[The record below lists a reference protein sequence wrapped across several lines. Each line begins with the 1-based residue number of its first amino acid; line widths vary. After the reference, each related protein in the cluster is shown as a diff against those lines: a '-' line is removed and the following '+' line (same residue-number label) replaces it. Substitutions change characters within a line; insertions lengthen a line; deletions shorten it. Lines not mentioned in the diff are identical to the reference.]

1 MMTDRTVDALNDL
14 DDKRIRNI
22 KPLIPPQILM
32 EDYPLSI
39 KAAGTVERGICF
51 ILCGREERC

>member
-1 MMTDRTVDALNDL
+1 MQTADRTTDRTIDALNDL

-32 EDYPLSI
+32 EDYPLSL
-39 KAAGTVERGICF
+39 KAAATVEKGKLI
-51 ILCGREERC
+51 I